1 MKFTQRLRAAVGNDA
16 DRPDDE
22 TARPELPPRGAPVAA
37 YAGILDGETLWLAL
51 EPTAGRLALREV
63 ESGEVVV
70 LESDVAESDPRYR
83 SVRTSLLDLP
93 GAREA
98 LFEAVVVASVG
109 ARPKPV
115 WTPPLPAMGPV
126 RIPPTRDGALQFEVR
141 RAEGGLLRIH
151 RRPLEPAAELH
162 SIGHVGDDAAEAV
175 QLVCGRVGD
184 GPAELLMLA
193 DEGGEELARFP
204 LERDGDTVTCRI
216 TADALPPADD
226 LLVRLVIA
234 VGDRRLAILRRA
246 NDLAGPQRAVLLPPL
261 HGDDP
266 EVPVLRFRYDRRG
279 ALMSRLVHSGGF
291 VEETPDDHTG
301 SGDIDEDG
309 DDT

>member
-1 MKFTQRLRAAVGNDA
+1 MRFTQRLRAVVGD
-16 DRPDDE
+16 DTGRPDDE

-70 LESDVAESDPRYR
+70 LESEVAEGDPRYR
-83 SVRTSLLDLP
+83 SVRTSLLGLP

-98 LFEAVVVASVG
+98 QFEAVVVASVG

-115 WTPPLPAMGPV
+115 WTPPLPAPGPV
-126 RIPPTRDGALQFEVR
+126 RIPTTRDGTLQFEVR

-162 SIGHVGDDAAEAV
+162 SIGRVGDDAAEAV
-175 QLVCGRVGD
+175 RLVCGRVGD
-184 GPAELLMLA
+184 GPADLLMLT
-193 DEGGEELARFP
+193 EEGEELARFP
-204 LERDGDTVTCRI
+204 LERDGDTVTCLF
-216 TADALPPADD
+216 TADALPPVDD

-234 VGDRRLAILRRA
+234 VGDRRLAIARRA
-246 NDLAGPQRAVLLPPL
+246 NDLAGPQRSVLLPQL

-291 VEETPDDHTG
+291 VVEETPEDHTG
-301 SGDIDEDG
+301 TGRIDEDG

>member
-1 MKFTQRLRAAVGNDA
+1 MRITQRLRAAVGDGIG
-16 DRPDDE
+16 RPDDE
-22 TARPELPPRGAPVAA
+22 TARPEQPPRGAPVAA

-51 EPTAGRLALREV
+51 EPTPGRLALREV

-70 LESDVAESDPRYR
+70 LDSDVAESDPRYR

-98 LFEAVVVASVG
+98 LFEAVVVASAG

-115 WTPPLPAMGPV
+115 WTPPLPPSGPV
-126 RIPPTRDGALQFEVR
+126 RIPPTRDGALQFELR

-162 SIGHVGDDAAEAV
+162 SIGHVGEDADEAAR
-175 QLVCGRVGD
+175 LVCGRVGD
-184 GPAELLMLA
+184 GPADLLMLT
-193 DEGGEELARFP
+193 EEGEELARFP
-204 LERDGDTVTCRI
+204 LEREGDTVTCLI
-216 TADALPPADD
+216 TAAALPPAEDV
-226 LLVRLVIA
+226 LVRLVVA

-246 NDLAGPQRAVLLPPL
+246 NDLAGPQHAVLLPPL

-279 ALMSRLVHSGGF
+279 ALMSRLVNSGGF
-291 VEETPDDHTG
+291 AAEETPGDHTG
-301 SGDIDEDG
+301 TGDLAENG